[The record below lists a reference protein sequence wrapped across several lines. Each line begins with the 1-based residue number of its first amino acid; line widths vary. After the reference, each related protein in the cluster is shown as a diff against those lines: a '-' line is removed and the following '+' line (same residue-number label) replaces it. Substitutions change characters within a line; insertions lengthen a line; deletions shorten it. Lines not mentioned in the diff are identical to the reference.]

1 MPWAAKF
8 WWMASDMPKQLSVW
22 LFGQHAGNLEQVD
35 GRLGF
40 SYTPEWLAQTDAV
53 LLSQSLP
60 LQPDRFD
67 DRATRPFFAGLLPEG
82 DKRKL
87 VAQALHVSRQN
98 DFALLDGIGGECAGA
113 VTLLEP
119 GHTPLAGDASDA
131 GAIENSVR
139 WLSTADLVSVV
150 DDMPRRP
157 MLAGEQDMRLSL
169 AGAQDKLPVVARL
182 ESSVVQIGLPKF
194 GSPSTHILKPA
205 IPGIEGSVFN
215 EGFCMALARAL
226 KLDVANA
233 VIHRIEDGQQQREF
247 LLVERYD
254 RQPALVDLATLS
266 NLITQRVRL
275 HQEDFCQAL
284 GFPPET
290 KYQNEGGPDLTQSF
304 ELLRRATRPS
314 APSTLRLLDFVIF
327 NALVGNHD
335 AHSKNFSLLYMAQG
349 ALLAPLYDVLCTAVY
364 PRLTDKMAMKIGSK
378 YKFSEVQARH
388 WEQFAAAAQLS
399 PAQVKKRVHDIA
411 KRLPDLA
418 RATQAVFEAQCSGHP
433 ILAQIVTLIDQRCD
447 QTIRRLKATEEAP
460 SIPSGTP

>member
-1 MPWAAKF
+1 
-8 WWMASDMPKQLSVW
+8 MPKQLYVW
-22 LFGQHAGNLEQVD
+22 LFGQHAGTLAQED

-40 SYTPEWLAQTDAV
+40 SYAPDWLTQTDAMP
-53 LLSQSLP
+53 LSQSLP
-60 LQPDRFD
+60 LQAEPFD

-119 GHTPLAGDASDA
+119 GQTLQTGV
-131 GAIENSVR
+131 IEYTVR
-139 WLSTADLVSVV
+139 WLTSADLVSVL

-169 AGAQDKLPVVARL
+169 AGAQDKLPVVVRL
-182 ESSVVQIGLPKF
+182 ESGVVQIGLPKF
-194 GSPSTHILKPA
+194 GSASTHILKPA
-205 IPGIEGSVFN
+205 IPGIGGSVFN
-215 EGFCMALARAL
+215 ESFCMALARAL

-233 VIHRIEDGQQQREF
+233 AVHRIEDGQQQREF

-254 RQPALVDLATLS
+254 RQHAQADSAAPS
-266 NLITQRVRL
+266 NFSVRL

-290 KYQNEGGPDLTQSF
+290 KYQNEGGPDLAQAF
-304 ELLRRATRPS
+304 ALLRRATRPS
-314 APSTLRLLDFVIF
+314 APSTLRLLDFVIL

-335 AHSKNFSLLYMAQG
+335 AHSKNFSLLYTTKG
-349 ALLAPLYDVLCTAVY
+349 ALLAPLYDALSTAVY

-378 YKFSEVQARH
+378 YTYSEVQARH
-388 WEQFAAAAQLS
+388 WAQFATDAQLS
-399 PAQVKKRVHDIA
+399 PAQVKKRILDIA

-418 RATQAVFEAQCSGHP
+418 RATRTAFEGQGNGHP

-447 QTIRRLKATEEAP
+447 LSIRRLTDTQEK
-460 SIPSGTP
+460 

>member
-1 MPWAAKF
+1 
-8 WWMASDMPKQLSVW
+8 MPKQLSVW
-22 LFGQHAGNLEQVD
+22 LFGRHVGTLAQIE

-40 SYTPEWLAQTDAV
+40 SYAPEWLSQTDAV
-53 LLSQSLP
+53 PLSQSLP
-60 LQPDRFD
+60 LQAEPFD

-82 DKRKL
+82 NKRKL

-119 GHTPLAGDASDA
+119 GQIPEAGVTEDA
-131 GAIENSVR
+131 VR
-139 WLSTADLVSVV
+139 WLDSADLVCVL

-157 MLAGEQDMRLSL
+157 MLAGEQGMRLSL
-169 AGAQDKLPVVARL
+169 AGAQDKLPVVVRL
-182 ESSVVQIGLPKF
+182 ESGAVQIGLPRF

-215 EGFCMALARAL
+215 EGFCLALARAL

-233 VIHRIEDGQQQREF
+233 AVHRVEERSQQREF

-254 RQPALVDLATLS
+254 RQPAPGDSSIASANHSTS
-266 NLITQRVRL
+266 PSTPSIRL

-284 GFPPET
+284 GLPPES
-290 KYQNEGGPDLTQSF
+290 KYQNEGGPDLAQAF
-304 ELLRRATRPS
+304 ALLRLATRPS

-335 AHSKNFSLLYMAQG
+335 AHSKNFSLLYTPQG
-349 ALLAPLYDVLCTAVY
+349 AVLATTLAPLYDVLCTAVY
-364 PRLTDKMAMKIGSK
+364 LRLTDKMAMKVGSK

-388 WEQFAAAAQLS
+388 WAQFATQAQLS
-399 PAQVKKRVHDIA
+399 PAQVKKRILDIA

-418 RATQAVFEAQCSGHP
+418 RATQVGLEAKGCGHP
-433 ILAQIVTLIDQRCD
+433 ILGQIVTLIEQRCAL
-447 QTIRRLKATEEAP
+447 TIRRLTAAGADEPEQDGAEE
-460 SIPSGTP
+460 TP